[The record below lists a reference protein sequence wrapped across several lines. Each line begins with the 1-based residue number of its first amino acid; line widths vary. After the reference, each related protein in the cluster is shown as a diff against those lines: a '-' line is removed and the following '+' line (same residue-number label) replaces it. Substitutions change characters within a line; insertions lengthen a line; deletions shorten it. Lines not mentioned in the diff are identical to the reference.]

1 MFQRFDAID
10 FVDTRALGPGDL
22 AIALPRE
29 GFDPLEQ
36 ISAAERADWVLLR
49 LVLCAGAATLLLALA
64 TTLGR

>member
-1 MFQRFDAID
+1 MFKGLD
-10 FVDTRALGPGDL
+10 
-22 AIALPRE
+22 E

-36 ISAAERADWVLLR
+36 MVAAERADWMLLR